1 MPKWFSVRGSQKS
14 SLLQFI
20 CDEIAWFIRHL
31 ATFSRND
38 VLCLERMIV
47 PTNSIK
53 FRARLSWDGESG
65 AEINIKH
72 FKTLKL
78 DMPTRFGGKG
88 RYPCPDELF
97 LSSVA
102 GCLITTFL
110 YFRRKLH
117 IQIRVFDISISTRL
131 TSTPE
136 GYQMLG
142 IDVTM
147 FVEGKESEE
156 TKLRRCIKWTKKYC
170 HIKRILE
177 KTVPIRINERLKFV
191 D

>member
-1 MPKWFSVRGSQKS
+1 
-14 SLLQFI
+14 
-20 CDEIAWFIRHL
+20 
-31 ATFSRND
+31 
-38 VLCLERMIV
+38 MIV

-102 GCLITTFL
+102 GCLNYNLSLFQE
-110 YFRRKLH
+110 K
-117 IQIRVFDISISTRL
+117 
-131 TSTPE
+131 
-136 GYQMLG
+136 
-142 IDVTM
+142 VTHPDQS
-147 FVEGKESEE
+147 V
-156 TKLRRCIKWTKKYC
+156 
-170 HIKRILE
+170 
-177 KTVPIRINERLKFV
+177 
-191 D
+191 